1 MKIAGFPTLYP
12 ADEAKKKYPEEAQRG
27 GRGRGG
33 NTVEPTT
40 TMP

>member
-12 ADEAKKKYPEEAQRG
+12 ADEAKKKYPDEAKR

-40 TMP
+40 TTP

>member
-12 ADEAKKKYPEEAQRG
+12 ADEANKKHPDEAKR
-27 GRGRGG
+27 RGR

-40 TMP
+40 TP